1 MGIGLGIFLLVV
13 GAIVTF
19 AVPQDFL
26 SGVNLDLIGWILM
39 GAGALAVILA
49 LVMNQQ
55 RANTSHTA
63 VVEHRETGLP
73 PEDLR

>member
-13 GAIVTF
+13 GAVMSF
-19 AVPQDFL
+19 AIRDNWSAV
-26 SGVNLDLIGWILM
+26 DLTMVGYIFM

-63 VVEHRETGLP
+63 VVEHRETGVP
-73 PEDLR
+73 PEER

>member
-55 RANTSHTA
+55 RANTTHTA

-73 PEDLR
+73 PEDRR

>member
-13 GAIVTF
+13 GAVVTF
-19 AVPQDFL
+19 AIPQDFM

-73 PEDLR
+73 PEDRR

>member
-13 GAIVTF
+13 GAVVTF
-19 AVPQDFL
+19 AIPQDFL

-63 VVEHRETGLP
+63 VVEHRETGVP
-73 PEDLR
+73 PEQR

>member
-1 MGIGLGIFLLVV
+1 MGIGLGIVLLVV
-13 GAIVTF
+13 GAVVTF
-19 AVPQDFL
+19 AIPQDFL

>member
-13 GAIVTF
+13 GAIVGF
-19 AVPQDFL
+19 VVPRDSL
-26 SGVNLDLIGWILM
+26 YGVNLDLVGWIFM
-39 GAGALAVILA
+39 GAGVLSIILA

-63 VVEHRETGLP
+63 VVEHRDAGVP
-73 PEDLR
+73 PERR